1 LKYIRYTVAKV
12 QIQLI
17 TILGVGH
24 VKKMKKKE
32 SGDCG
37 AARDEHNPRDVAAC
51 ADESIVGTEQISARA
66 TGHMA

>member
-24 VKKMKKKE
+24 VKKMKKIE
-32 SGDCG
+32 SRDCG
-37 AARDEHNPRDVAAC
+37 AARDEHNPCEVAAC
-51 ADESIVGTEQISARA
+51 ADVRIMGTEQISARA
-66 TGHMA
+66 TE